1 MPTQNSPPAPVP
13 TATEKKLL
21 VKNEIEEILKKEV
34 TAPAQSELEQF
45 LGSIPV
51 IPIILPKKSSRFRP
65 VIDMNLYVED
75 NQKTLNSHL
84 EYNYFKMEDLLL
96 LNELLQKRDYLCK
109 LDLKDN
115 YLSIPLHRDSQKFQK
130 EHKVYQFFILA
141 SAPSVL
147 TKFVKVLIAILR

>member
-1 MPTQNSPPAPVP
+1 
-13 TATEKKLL
+13 
-21 VKNEIEEILKKEV
+21 
-34 TAPAQSELEQF
+34 
-45 LGSIPV
+45 
-51 IPIILPKKSSRFRP
+51 
-65 VIDMNLYVED
+65 MNLYVED
-75 NQKTLNSHL
+75 NRKTLNSHV